1 MAQVSM
7 DVQTGDKLPIQEFTL
22 DEMCI
27 NPSIIMIAKRGSGKS
42 WITKAITY
50 KYVDIPVGVVIS
62 PTEKDNPFFVDFFPD
77 TFIFYK
83 YDSKILR
90 NLLLRQKMI
99 LKKAREKRAKGKFID
114 PRALVIMDDCLASK
128 GAWAKDPLVSELLF
142 NGRHR
147 QITYILTMQF
157 PLGITP
163 ELRGNFDYVF
173 LLAEDVT
180 SNLKRIYEHY
190 AGMFPDFNSFRQ
202 VFRQL
207 TEDFGAMVIKNRG
220 SRTNLFDK
228 IAFYKAPNL
237 ENEPLDFG
245 CRQLRTYHK
254 KNYKKNWDEAQDQ
267 IDYEEYL
274 LDRKKT
280 KTAVTV
286 KKMFNEDLPA
296 AKAKRAKA
304 AKAAK
309 EED

>member
-1 MAQVSM
+1 MNEQV
-7 DVQTGDKLPIQEFTL
+7 DDKLPIQEFKL
-22 DEMCI
+22 DDMVI

-42 WITKAITY
+42 WITKAIIY
-50 KYVDIPVGVVIS
+50 KYTDIPVGVIIS

-77 TFIFYK
+77 TFIFYS
-83 YDSKILR
+83 YESKILR
-90 NLLLRQKMI
+90 KLLLRQKI
-99 LKKAREKRAKGKFID
+99 VLKKAREKKEKGKFID
-114 PRALVIMDDCLASK
+114 PRALVVMDDCLASK
-128 GAWAKDPLVSELLF
+128 GTWAKDPLVSELLF

-173 LLAEDVT
+173 LLAEDTT

-207 TEDFGAMVIKNRG
+207 TEDYGAMVIKNRG

-237 ENEPLDFG
+237 KNTTLDFG
-245 CRQLRTYHK
+245 CKQFRTYHR
-254 KNYKKNWDEAQDQ
+254 KNYNKDWDEDAFQL
-267 IDYEEYL
+267 DYEEYL
-274 LDRKKT
+274 LDKK
-280 KTAVTV
+280 KSRTAVTV
-286 KKMFNEDLPA
+286 KKIFNDDNYDNKK
-296 AKAKRAKA
+296 KARY
-304 AKAAK
+304 
-309 EED
+309 

>member
-1 MAQVSM
+1 MSA
-7 DVQTGDKLPIQEFTL
+7 DGADDKLPIQEFTL

-42 WITKAITY
+42 WITKALLF
-50 KYVDIPVGVVIS
+50 KNADVPVGIIIS
-62 PTEKDNPFFVDFFPD
+62 PTEKDSPFFSDFFPD

-83 YDSKILR
+83 YESKILR
-90 NLLLRQKMI
+90 KILLRQKLI
-99 LKKAREKRAKGKFID
+99 LKKSREKKSMGKYID
-114 PRALVIMDDCLASK
+114 PRAIVVMDDCLASK
-128 GAWAKDPLVSELLF
+128 GTWAKDPLVYELLF

-163 ELRGNFDYVF
+163 DLRANFDYVF

-220 SRTNLFDK
+220 ARSNLFDK
-228 IAFYKAPNL
+228 IAYYKAPDL
-237 ENEPLDFG
+237 LGKTTVMG
-245 CRQLRTYHK
+245 CKQFRKYHE
-254 KNYKKNWDEAQDQ
+254 KNYDKDWEEKAFQM
-267 IDYEEYL
+267 DYEEYL
-274 LDRKKT
+274 LDKKKT
-280 KTAVTV
+280 KTSIVV
-286 KKMFNEDLPA
+286 KKMTKHDAE
-296 AKAKRAKA
+296 
-304 AKAAK
+304 
-309 EED
+309 